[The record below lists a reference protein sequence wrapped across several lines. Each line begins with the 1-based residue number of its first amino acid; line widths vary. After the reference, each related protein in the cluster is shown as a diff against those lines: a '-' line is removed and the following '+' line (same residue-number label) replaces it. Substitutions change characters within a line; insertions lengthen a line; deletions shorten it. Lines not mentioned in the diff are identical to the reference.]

1 MIWVV
6 HPGFGSRI
14 RILTFHPS
22 RIQDPGF
29 RIQGKKGTVS
39 GSATLLKYSEMTY
52 DGSVS
57 DQLTRMPEMT
67 EALSTKPEEK
77 EQEEAAGSGTDSE
90 GDDSDIP
97 ELEET
102 AGETQ

>member
-1 MIWVV
+1 
-6 HPGFGSRI
+6 
-14 RILTFHPS
+14 
-22 RIQDPGF
+22 
-29 RIQGKKGTVS
+29 
-39 GSATLLKYSEMTY
+39 MTH
-52 DGSVS
+52 VS